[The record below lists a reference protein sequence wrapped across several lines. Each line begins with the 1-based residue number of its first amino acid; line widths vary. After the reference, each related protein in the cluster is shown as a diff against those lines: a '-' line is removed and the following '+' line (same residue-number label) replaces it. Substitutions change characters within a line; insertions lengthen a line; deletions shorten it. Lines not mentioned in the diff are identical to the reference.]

1 LALVVL
7 AIIAKAEEA
16 PLKATVAPNGD
27 VTGTTAKLAH
37 PIIAAPTRGRCR
49 G

>member
-1 LALVVL
+1 LVLVVL

-16 PLKATVAPNGD
+16 PLKATVAPGGD
-27 VTGTTAKLAH
+27 VAGTAAKLAH